1 MDEEK
6 HLTRDIKIES
16 FWGAIANIVLFQ
28 VFGFIIFQAFFA
40 YLDKIFMMFWGGLW
54 LIVLLFFQSKMMAEI
69 RQFLSKK
76 SERSATL
83 SLRQIDDWVKFVL
96 TIVFALILVLF
107 SLGYYPFPKAD
118 FDLTKLILF
127 YVFSL
132 TASSVFSS
140 LFKSALPK
148 SGKMKYS
155 GSPLGGVFC
164 GLFFVLIGYFIENFT
179 DEELINFYLPGMPG
193 IGIMVICLS
202 ILLLED
208 QIKK

>member
-6 HLTRDIKIES
+6 YLPQEIVVES
-16 FWGAIANIVLFQ
+16 YWGAIANIVLFQ
-28 VFGFIIFQAFFA
+28 IFSFIIFQAFVA
-40 YLDKIFMMFWGGLW
+40 YLDNLFMMFWGGLW
-54 LIVLLFFQSKMMAEI
+54 LIVLLFFQSKMMAQI

-76 SERSATL
+76 SVRSATL
-83 SLRQIDDWVKFVL
+83 SLRHFDDWVKFVL
-96 TIVFALILVLF
+96 TIVFILVLF
-107 SLGYYPFPKAD
+107 LFFLGYYPFPKAD
-118 FDLTKLILF
+118 FNFVILILF
-127 YVFSL
+127 FVFSI

-140 LFKSALPK
+140 LFNSALPK

-155 GSPLGGVFC
+155 GSPLGGFFG
-164 GLFFVLIGYFIENFT
+164 GLFFVLIGYFIEYFT

>member
-6 HLTRDIKIES
+6 YLHKDIKIES
-16 FWGAIANIVLFQ
+16 FWGAIANIALFQ
-28 VFGFIIFQAFFA
+28 IFGFIVFQAFVA
-40 YLDKIFMMFWGGLW
+40 YLNNLFMMFWGGIW
-54 LIVLLFFQSKMMAEI
+54 LIVLLFFQSKMLAEI

-76 SERSATL
+76 SARSATL
-83 SLRQIDDWVKFVL
+83 SLRQLDDWVKFIL
-96 TIVFALILVLF
+96 TIVFILILVSF

-118 FDLTKLILF
+118 FDVIKLVLF
-127 YVFSL
+127 YIFSIV
-132 TASSVFSS
+132 TSSVFSS

-155 GSPLGGVFC
+155 GSPLGGFFG
-164 GLFFVLIGYFIENFT
+164 GLFFVLFGYFIENFT
-179 DEELINFYLPGMPG
+179 DEEFINFYLPGMPG
-193 IGIMVICLS
+193 IGFMVICLS